1 MSAAAIA
8 VEALIGGAVTA
19 VIGGVGWLLAE
30 LIKSMRDDVRETR
43 VELVAVK
50 VDLADVKAQYRNNG
64 GSSMRDAVDR
74 IESTGNQTAATL
86 TAHLIHAAGQDARL
100 DAVAATVNGRA

>member
-8 VEALIGGAVTA
+8 VEALIGGLATA
-19 VIGGVGWLLAE
+19 VIGGGGWLLSD
-30 LIKSMRDDVRETR
+30 LIKTVRDDVRGTR
-43 VELVAVK
+43 DELVTVK
-50 VDLADVKAQYRNNG
+50 IDLADVKAQYRNNG

-74 IESTGNQTAATL
+74 IESTGNTTAATL

-100 DAVAATVNGRA
+100 DAVVATVNGKA